1 MASFFSRLFGGG
13 SRQEPDAAP
22 ADSATLQEQDM
33 TIRARPMKE
42 GSQFRL
48 AGVIEK
54 TVDGTLRSRSFIRAD
69 LFTSQTDAADAA
81 LRKGQQIIKEQGRLL
96 FADAEENRTV

>member
-1 MASFFSRLFGGG
+1 
-13 SRQEPDAAP
+13 
-22 ADSATLQEQDM
+22 M

-42 GSQFRL
+42 GAQFRL

-54 TVDGTLRSRSFIRAD
+54 VVDGSLMTRSFIRAD
-69 LFTSQTDAADAA
+69 LFTSEKDAADAA

-96 FADAEENRTV
+96 FADAEESRTV